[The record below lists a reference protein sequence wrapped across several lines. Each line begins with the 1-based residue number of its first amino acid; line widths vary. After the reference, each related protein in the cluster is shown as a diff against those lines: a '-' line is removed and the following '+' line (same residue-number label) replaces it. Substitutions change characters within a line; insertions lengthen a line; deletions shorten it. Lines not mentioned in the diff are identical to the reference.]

1 VADEFENALGEL
13 KRERLAALGEAAGVR
28 AAMQSLLQH
37 EARRIESKLGPEHPR
52 TQQLKARL
60 QSNLQLV
67 LTLEVERQLMRV
79 DVPEV
84 AGEGALVHGRV
95 ADEDGLGIEGLMVR
109 LVDRSGEAA
118 REAIEPAT
126 DASGY
131 FAFVLD
137 PETVDGLIKQHPDSI
152 FLAVLTRRQRLVY
165 RQPRPLAL
173 ARGARLFVEV
183 RVNRNDL
190 SEAPSR
196 PPVVVVVPDLVGMT
210 EGEAVTALRGAELR
224 LGERK
229 TKEAPDRVGR
239 VLHQSPA
246 AGAKAASGSAV
257 ALVIGIGETR
267 MVEVPDLI
275 NVTLR
280 TAKRK
285 IKAAGLE
292 LGTVSGPSPKGQS
305 IVEEQE
311 PLAGAEVPPGATV
324 NLTIRS
330 AKK

>member
-1 VADEFENALGEL
+1 
-13 KRERLAALGEAAGVR
+13 
-28 AAMQSLLQH
+28 
-37 EARRIESKLGPEHPR
+37 
-52 TQQLKARL
+52 
-60 QSNLQLV
+60 
-67 LTLEVERQLMRV
+67 
-79 DVPEV
+79 
-84 AGEGALVHGRV
+84 
-95 ADEDGLGIEGLMVR
+95 
-109 LVDRSGEAA
+109 
-118 REAIEPAT
+118 
-126 DASGY
+126 
-131 FAFVLD
+131 
-137 PETVDGLIKQHPDSI
+137 
-152 FLAVLTRRQRLVY
+152 
-165 RQPRPLAL
+165 
-173 ARGARLFVEV
+173 
-183 RVNRNDL
+183 
-190 SEAPSR
+190 
-196 PPVVVVVPDLVGMT
+196 MT

-267 MVEVPDLI
+267 MVEVPDLV